1 MGLWT
6 LQDKFYSFDLEYFRP
21 YLNSYSR
28 LPLFESF
35 MGFTL
40 TKINKYLKPEKIL
53 CETKII

>member
-6 LQDKFYSFDLEYFRP
+6 LQDKFYSFDLKYFRP

-53 CETKII
+53 SET